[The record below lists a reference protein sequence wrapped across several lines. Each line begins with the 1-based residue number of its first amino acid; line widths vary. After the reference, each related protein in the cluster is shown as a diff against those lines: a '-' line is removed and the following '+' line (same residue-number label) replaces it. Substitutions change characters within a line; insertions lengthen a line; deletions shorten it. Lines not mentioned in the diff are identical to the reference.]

1 MTKLSRLLK
10 YIQTRYIPAEI
21 YSKIIFKKLMG
32 YKLDLDNPKTLNEKL
47 QWMKLRGPKFI
58 NPVMVDKYKVR
69 EHIKNLFS
77 GKYLI
82 PLIGVYN
89 SHESLPEPKKDDL
102 PLIIKTNHDSG
113 VGAIYRSLNDHDI
126 NNVKK
131 IMRNRM
137 LTNHYHSSKEYPYKN
152 IRPYILVERL
162 LLDKNGK
169 IPNDYKFHYFNGIL
183 EFIYCSIDRE
193 GEDVR
198 HIYCPDWK
206 RQSFGWGKDESKFKN
221 NSKDI
226 AKPENFDLM
235 CEISKKIAS
244 DYPYVRVDLYNVDGN
259 VFFGEMTFFQ
269 GSGFDRIFP
278 YEKDLELGDKIILE
292 NLEKKN
298 DFKYS

>member
-1 MTKLSRLLK
+1 MRKLLSILK
-10 YIQTRYIPAEI
+10 YIQTRYIPAEL
-21 YSKIIFKKLMG
+21 YSKVIFKKVMG
-32 YKLDLDNPKTLNEKL
+32 YRLNLDNPKTLNEKL

-58 NPVMVDKYKVR
+58 NPMMVDKYLVR
-69 EHIKNLFS
+69 DHIKNLFS

-82 PLIGVYN
+82 PLIGVYD
-89 SHESLPEPKKDDL
+89 SHEALPKPKKDDI

-113 VGAIYRSLNDHDI
+113 VGAIYRRPNDHDI
-126 NNVKK
+126 NDVREM
-131 IMRNRM
+131 MRKRM

-206 RQSFGWGKDESKFKN
+206 RQFFGWGKDESKFNK

-226 AKPENFDLM
+226 SKPINFDLM
-235 CEISKKIAS
+235 CEVSKKIAS
-244 DYPYVRVDLYNVDGN
+244 SYPYVRIDLYNVDGEI
-259 VFFGEMTFFQ
+259 FFGEMTFFQ

-278 YEKDLELGDKIILE
+278 YEKDMKLGSLLDITKI
-292 NLEKKN
+292 KQR
-298 DFKYS
+298 S

>member
-1 MTKLSRLLK
+1 MTKLFRLLK

-102 PLIIKTNHDSG
+102 PLIVKTNHDSG
-113 VGAIYRSLNDHDI
+113 VGAIYRRVNDHDI
-126 NNVKK
+126 NNVKE

-137 LTNHYHSSKEYPYKN
+137 LNNHYHSSKEYPYKN

-183 EFIYCSIDRE
+183 EFIYCSIGRE

-259 VFFGEMTFFQ
+259 IFFGEMTFFQ

-278 YEKDLELGDKIILE
+278 YEKDMQLGSLLDISEI
-292 NLEKKN
+292 KKR
-298 DFKYS
+298 S